1 MMYVFERSENHLITH
16 DGHVQLGSIHCSL
29 DWFLENVKVPVT
41 VVYWMPDAFGS
52 RYPRTN
58 YQHHMAV
65 AGKCSLE
72 KQSQPDYSAKHR
84 SWV

>member
-41 VVYWMPDAFGS
+41 VVYWMPNAFLVLGIQEQTINVIWQLLVS
-52 RYPRTN
+52 V
-58 YQHHMAV
+58 H
-65 AGKCSLE
+65 
-72 KQSQPDYSAKHR
+72 
-84 SWV
+84 

>member
-29 DWFLENVKVPVT
+29 DWFLENIKVPVT

-58 YQHHMAV
+58 YQRHMAV

>member
-16 DGHVQLGSIHCSL
+16 DGHVQLGSFHCSL

-41 VVYWMPDAFGS
+41 VVHWMPDAFGN

-58 YQHHMAV
+58 YQRHMAV
-65 AGKCSLE
+65 AGKCALE

>member
-16 DGHVQLGSIHCSL
+16 DGHVQLGSVHCSL
-29 DWFLENVKVPVT
+29 NWFLENVKVPVT
-41 VVYWMPDAFGS
+41 VVYWMPDAFGA

-58 YQHHMAV
+58 YQRHMAV

>member
-1 MMYVFERSENHLITH
+1 MIYVCEMGENHIITH
-16 DGHVQLGSIHCSL
+16 DGHVQLGSLHCTLKWYL
-29 DWFLENVKVPVT
+29 DHVKVPTT
-41 VVYWMPDAFGS
+41 VVYWTPDAFGS

-58 YQHHMAV
+58 YQRHMAV